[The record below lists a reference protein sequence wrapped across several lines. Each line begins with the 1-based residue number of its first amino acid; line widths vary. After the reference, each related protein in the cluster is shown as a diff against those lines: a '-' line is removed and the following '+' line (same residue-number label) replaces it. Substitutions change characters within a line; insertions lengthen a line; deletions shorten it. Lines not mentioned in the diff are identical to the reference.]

1 VLGIVGAACGDDDDD
16 AGGAPLE
23 AIGDGEGALNL
34 VVWAGY
40 AEDGSTYPE
49 YDWVHPFQDQTGC
62 VVKSKIAATS
72 DEMFTLMGTGQY
84 DGVSASGDASV
95 RLIDA
100 DLVAPVNTDLITNY
114 ADLSTFLKDTNY
126 NSSDGTNYGVPHG
139 WGANYLMYNSDV
151 VSPAPDSWG
160 VVFDK
165 SSPYAGNV
173 TAYDAPIYIA
183 DAAVYLM
190 STQPDLGIEDP
201 YSLDQEQFDASV
213 ALLKDQ
219 HAVIGEYW
227 NDYTKAQAAFESGS
241 TVVGTTWQVIYNLA
255 VANNASLATV
265 YPKEGA
271 TGWSDTWMISSEAAH
286 HLTGRAGDG
295 RLLLRSGAG
304 QPQGVR
310 HHRRRP
316 LRRLQG
322 DRRRLRR
329 GGPLLGHAAQG
340 VSRRL
345 RRRLRAVLG
354 VDQGLDRDQGLS
366 ESRWGARSGAPPS
379 LTRWKIGS
387 RARARANRRGRYRVG
402 CTGAGACRS
411 RPWQARPRSGWR
423 CSTPVRC
430 CRCSSRR
437 CTR

>member
-1 VLGIVGAACGDDDDD
+1 MRKLQLLGVVAVLGIVGAACGDDDDD

-62 VVKSKIAATS
+62 VVKSKTAATS
-72 DEMFTLMGTGQY
+72 DEMFQLMSTGQY

-114 ADLSTFLKDTNY
+114 KDLSPFLKDTDY
-126 NSSDGTNYGVPHG
+126 NSSDGKNYGVPHG
-139 WGANYLMYNSDV
+139 WGANYLMYNTDV
-151 VSPAPDSWG
+151 VTPAPDSWG

-165 SSPYAGNV
+165 SSPYSGKV

-190 STQPDLGIEDP
+190 SAQPELGIKDP
-201 YSLDQEQFDASV
+201 YSLNQDQFDASV
-213 ALLKDQ
+213 RLMKDQ

-241 TVVGTTWQVIYNLA
+241 TVLGTTWQVIYNLA
-255 VANNASLATV
+255 VVNNPSLATV

-286 HLTGRAGDG
+286 PNCMYKWMDYITSPEVQAQVAYYFGEAPANPKACDLITDDPAHCDTFKAKDAAFASAVHFWATPRKECLDGEGDDCV
-295 RLLLRSGAG
+295 
-304 QPQGVR
+304 PF
-310 HHRRRP
+310 
-316 LRRLQG
+316 
-322 DRRRLRR
+322 
-329 GGPLLGHAAQG
+329 
-340 VSRRL
+340 
-345 RRRLRAVLG
+345 
-354 VDQGLDRDQGLS
+354 S
-366 ESRWGARSGAPPS
+366 EWIKAWTEIKG
-379 LTRWKIGS
+379 
-387 RARARANRRGRYRVG
+387 
-402 CTGAGACRS
+402 
-411 RPWQARPRSGWR
+411 
-423 CSTPVRC
+423 
-430 CRCSSRR
+430 
-437 CTR
+437 